1 MRFPSPRSPAPSHQ
15 SCDHSIARSLASTWL
30 FVSELDTRLSVV
42 RGSGNECEAEYDG
55 QFLRQI
61 GTKHSY
67 ITLRLD
73 GLQVSIGISLQLEQ
87 YEKFITRHI
96 HTSVL
101 SNPRSQGAC
110 HM

>member
-1 MRFPSPRSPAPSHQ
+1 MSAKRNTMVNSF
-15 SCDHSIARSLASTWL
+15 DK
-30 FVSELDTRLSVV
+30 
-42 RGSGNECEAEYDG
+42 SGP
-55 QFLRQI
+55 
-61 GTKHSY
+61 KHSY